1 MTVKEQELK
10 DKNCLKLGKKITD
23 IIQVKENV
31 WQVLDSDDGGNFG
44 RKVYRTVT
52 VDDDNKIHC
61 EIVCSQF
68 KWERNRQPNCK
79 HVQAVMHFENKKFKT
94 YIPIEWEILFLESNL
109 RTNNTTVNLLQES
122 IMQKQLQINKIT
134 LSTMNIQKK
143 IKELKANA

>member
-23 IIQVKENV
+23 IIQVKENE

-52 VDDDNKIHC
+52 VDQDNKIHC

-79 HVQAVMHFENKKFKT
+79 HVQAVMHLEDKKFKT
-94 YIPIEWEILFLESNL
+94 YIPIEWEILFLESELNSK
-109 RTNNTTVNLLQES
+109 NTTGNYLKES
-122 IMQKQLQINKIT
+122 IMQKQLQLNKIEKY
-134 LSTMNIQKK
+134 TMDIIKK
-143 IKELKANA
+143 IKELENA